1 MVGVPVNHNISHNF
15 MSTTPYQDAYNKLN
29 EAQRQAVDQIEGP
42 VLVIAGPG
50 TGKTQILAT
59 RIGRILEADT
69 THAAPENVL
78 CITYTNAG
86 VVAMRKRLLGM
97 IGPDAYRIKIETF
110 HSFCNDIIQ
119 QNAADF
125 GLREMSPV
133 TEIEVIELLRKMIDK
148 LPLSHPLK
156 RQGGAPYYDVA
167 HLQKLFS
174 VMKHENWMPDYIETK
189 VKEYIIEVE
198 SNNTNPEFYY
208 QKKYKQFN
216 AGDAK
221 PKPNFDLRQ
230 GMEQLIAAANLCP
243 VYNEQLKEL
252 GRYDFNDM
260 ILWVL
265 QLFKDRPHVL
275 QTSQERYQYILV
287 DEFQDT
293 NDAQNQLVQ
302 MLCSYWSNP
311 NIFVV
316 GDDDQSIY
324 RFQGANVANIFNFK
338 QQYDA
343 HLKVVMLQDNYR
355 SNQHILDASKAVI
368 DLNIERITR
377 IAGFEKLD
385 KKLIAKGKFANDI
398 HQPVIINYPTET
410 AEMAGVAKH
419 IMELIEENTDPA
431 EIAIIYR
438 EHRQVE
444 NLVKFF
450 KQKEIPVSLQRK
462 IDVLKEPFTQHLI
475 KLLNYIKIQVD
486 RPHSNDDLLFKLLHI
501 DFLGFGP
508 PVEAARFMAKWQKTP
523 KTKGNINSL
532 RITLENIATPEKPN
546 LFSGLSEFEKTAS
559 KLADNINH
567 WVPAC
572 ANKTLLQ
579 FFEDVITR
587 SGALKFALHHPERN
601 LYLQQ
606 IHALHNYI
614 TIEEHKAP
622 GLNIERFMQSLK
634 LMTEYHI
641 TLEAVLNTG
650 TGKGVKFTTA
660 HSSKGLEFEHVFMV
674 GLVGKYW
681 EGSKKGDRFKFPP
694 NILDHTQRQAS
705 QMAVNTDDLAIE
717 ESRRLFYVGMTRAKK
732 GLYMSYYNND
742 NEGKESIPT
751 RFVPEVEQAGIII
764 ERPEADGDILAEAL
778 ALVMEEQKETKP
790 ELLANEEME
799 NLLGDYKLSVSH
811 LNAYLECP
819 IGFYYMYLLKVPT
832 GSSPALSFG
841 STVHKALERYF
852 NKNKEEKT
860 FDNAEELVSFFTYEM
875 YLRKHEFVT
884 EEYERRIEYGSDVLK
899 KYHAHFKDKWN
910 PIIQT
915 EVRMEAVIFNDIPL
929 KGCIDKLEFDGSKAT
944 VIDYKTGKFEK
955 AKLNRPDPEN
965 VDPEIALGG
974 DYWRQAVFYKILI
987 DNDPK
992 ARSRGWNFDKAVYQF
1007 IEPDKDTKVFH
1018 EETINIV
1025 SEETAML
1032 SVQIKDVY
1040 SRIMNHEVDKGCG
1053 KCAWCEL
1060 NKKD

>member
-1 MVGVPVNHNISHNF
+1 M
-15 MSTTPYQDAYNKLN
+15 TPFQEAYNNLN
-29 EAQRQAVDQIEGP
+29 EAQREAVDQIEGP

-59 RIGRILEADT
+59 RIGHILVSDT
-69 THAAPENVL
+69 THAAPENIL

-86 VVAMRKRLLGM
+86 VVAMRKRLLHL

-119 QNAADF
+119 QHAADF

-148 LPLSHPLK
+148 LPLQHPLK
-156 RQGGAPYYDVA
+156 RQGSGAYYDVA
-167 HLQKLFS
+167 RLQKLFG
-174 VMKHENWMPDYIETK
+174 VMKHENWMP
-189 VKEYIIEVE
+189 EYITERVGEYLKEVE
-198 SNNTNPEFYY
+198 SDTTNSEFYY
-208 QKKYKQFN
+208 QKKYKQYN

-221 PKPNFDLRQ
+221 PTA
-230 GMEQLIAAANLCP
+230 MEKLQKDMQQLIAAANLYP
-243 VYNEQLKEL
+243 NYNEQLKEL

-265 QLFKDRPHVL
+265 QLFVDRP
-275 QTSQERYQYILV
+275 QTLRIFQERFQYILV

-302 MLCSYWSNP
+302 LLCNYWPNP
-311 NIFVV
+311 NVFVV

-343 HLKVVMLQDNYR
+343 HLKVVMLRDNYR
-355 SNQHILDASKAVI
+355 STQQILDASKALI

-385 KKLIAKGKFANDI
+385 KKLIAQREFPSNIQA
-398 HQPVIINYPTET
+398 PVIINYPTET

-419 IMELIEENTDPA
+419 IMELIEEDTNPA
-431 EIAIIYR
+431 EIAVIYR

-475 KLLNYIKIQVD
+475 TLLNYIKTQVD
-486 RPHSNDDLLFKLLHI
+486 RPHSNDDLLFQLFHI

-508 PVEAARFMAKWQKTP
+508 PVEAARFMARWQKTP
-523 KTKGNINSL
+523 KTRGNINSL
-532 RITLENIATPEKPN
+532 RAALETIANPEKPN
-546 LFSGLSEFEKTAS
+546 LFSGLSDFEKSAS
-559 KLADNINH
+559 KLSDMINH

-622 GLNIERFMQSLK
+622 GLNIARFMQSLE
-634 LMTEYHI
+634 LMAEYNI

-681 EGSKKGDRFKFPP
+681 EGGRRGDGFKFPP

-705 QMAVNTDDLAIE
+705 QMAVDTDALAIE
-717 ESRRLFYVGMTRAKK
+717 ESRRLFYVGMTRAKH
-732 GLYMSYYNND
+732 GLYMSYYNFD
-742 NEGKESIPT
+742 NEDKEAIPT
-751 RFVPEVEQAGIII
+751 RFVPEVEKAGIMIQ
-764 ERPEADGDILAEAL
+764 RVEANDDILAEAL
-778 ALVMEEQKETKP
+778 ALVMAEQKESKP

-832 GSSPALSFG
+832 GSAPALSFG
-841 STVHKALERYF
+841 NAVHKALERYF

-860 FDNAEELVSFFTYEM
+860 FDNAEELVQFFTYEM
-875 YLRKHEFVT
+875 YLRKHEFVA

-899 KYHAHFKDKWN
+899 QYHNHFKDKWN

-915 EVRMEAVIFNDIPL
+915 EVRMEAIIFNDIPL
-929 KGCIDKLEFDGSKAT
+929 KGFIDKLEFEGSKAT
-944 VIDYKTGKFEK
+944 VVDYKTGKFDK
-955 AKLNRPDPEN
+955 KKLKRPEPGN
-965 VDPEIALGG
+965 IDPEIALGG
-974 DYWRQAVFYKILI
+974 DYWRQAVFYKILL

-992 ARSRGWNFDKAVYQF
+992 ARMRAWNFDKAVYQF
-1007 IEPDKDTKVFH
+1007 IEPDKDTKQFH
-1018 EETINIV
+1018 EETMHIV
-1025 SEETAML
+1025 PEETGML

-1040 SRIMNHEVDKGCG
+1040 TRIKNHEFDKGCG
-1053 KCAWCEL
+1053 ECDWCKL
-1060 NKKD
+1060 NRRD